1 MSGTI
6 RGMETLDRVVE
17 PTEIVAGRYQL
28 RPPSP
33 RDVPDM
39 MAMSRDADIA
49 LWNPLASG
57 VDEEAARAWAERYA
71 DWDGGRSPLF
81 GVYGAVEGRL
91 LGLVSLHKIDL
102 KLSAGELGYRVA
114 PWARGQGVGTVA
126 LRTVADWAFG
136 FLELT
141 RLQLIHA
148 VENVASCRVADKCGF
163 RHEGTTRSSYLYGDD
178 KLHDEHIHGRLI
190 GDPAPGSTA

>member
-1 MSGTI
+1 
-6 RGMETLDRVVE
+6 METLDRVVE

-28 RPPSP
+28 RPPSL

-39 MAMSRDADIA
+39 MAMSRDTDIA

-57 VDEEAARAWAERYA
+57 VDEETARAWAERYG

-81 GVYGAVEGRL
+81 AVYEAVQGRL
-91 LGLVSLHKIDL
+91 LALVSLHKIDL

-114 PWARGQGVGTVA
+114 PWARGQGVGTTA
-126 LRTVADWAFG
+126 LATVADWAFG

-148 VENVASCRVADKCGF
+148 VENEASCRVAQKCGF
-163 RHEGTTRSSYLYGDD
+163 QHEGTTRSSYLYGDGN
-178 KLHDEHIHGRLI
+178 LHDEHIHGRLI
-190 GDPAPGSTA
+190 GDPVPGR

>member
-1 MSGTI
+1 
-6 RGMETLDRVVE
+6 METLDRVVE

-28 RPPSP
+28 RPPSL

-39 MAMSRDADIA
+39 MAMSRDADITM
-49 LWNPLASG
+49 WNPLASG
-57 VDEEAARAWAERYA
+57 VEEEAARAWVERHA

-81 GVYGAVEGRL
+81 GVYEAVQGRL

-102 KLSAGELGYRVA
+102 KQSAGELGYRVA
-114 PWARGQGVGTVA
+114 PWARGQGVATMA
-126 LRTVADWAFG
+126 LATVADWAFG

-148 VENVASCRVADKCGF
+148 VDNAASCRVAHKCGF
-163 RHEGTTRSSYLYGDD
+163 LHEGTTRSSYRYGDD
-178 KLHDEHIHGRLI
+178 TLHDEHIHGRLI
-190 GDPAPGSTA
+190 GDPVPRR